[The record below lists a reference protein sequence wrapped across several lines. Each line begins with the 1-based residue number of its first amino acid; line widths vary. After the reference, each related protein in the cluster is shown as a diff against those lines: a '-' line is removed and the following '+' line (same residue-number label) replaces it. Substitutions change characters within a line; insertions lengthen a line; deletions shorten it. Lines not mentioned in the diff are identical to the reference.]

1 MFAVTVLFQI
11 KRGQMDA
18 FLPAMRANAAT
29 SLEREPGCHHFDV
42 CTDANA
48 PDDVFLYELYADA
61 DAFQAHLES
70 AHFREFDAAVSQMII
85 SKEVRTFSEVT
96 S

>member
-18 FLPAMRANAAT
+18 FLPAMRTNAAT
-29 SLEREPGCHHFDV
+29 SLEREPGCHQFDV
-42 CTDANA
+42 CTDASA

-70 AHFREFDAAVSQMII
+70 AHFKDFDAAVSQMIV